1 VLACAERVAAALF
14 VPPLVKTAV
23 VFHAAAD
30 DCDDG
35 IGRSQD
41 DPKSRIDK
49 VFDDNKCEDDVCY
62 PAGWAVVFP
71 EEPPDFLESCLPVFL
86 HAFPFEGGE

>member
-1 VLACAERVAAALF
+1 MLACAERVAAALF
-14 VPPLVKTAV
+14 VPPLVKSAV

-35 IGRSQD
+35 VGRSQD
-41 DPKSRIDK
+41 DPKAGIHK
-49 VFDDNKCEDDVCY
+49 VFDDDKGEDDVCY
-62 PAGWAVVFP
+62 PACRAVVFP

-86 HAFPFEGGE
+86 HAHDRMVGE